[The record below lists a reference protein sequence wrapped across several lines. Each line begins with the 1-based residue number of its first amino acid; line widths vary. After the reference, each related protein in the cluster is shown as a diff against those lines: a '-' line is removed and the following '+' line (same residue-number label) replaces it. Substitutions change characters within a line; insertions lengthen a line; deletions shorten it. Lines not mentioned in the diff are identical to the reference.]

1 LKKFVLLQIFTL
13 LIIPLLSYSQPGP
26 DIPKVKNEIQTIL
39 DRQKT
44 AWNRGNIEGFMEDY
58 WKSKNFTFQSGNN
71 RLHGWNALLSRY
83 EKSYSG
89 EKMGKLDFTDIEIK
103 VLSNDIAYVL
113 GRWKLAF
120 KDSSN
125 EGLFTIIFNRKP
137 EGWKII
143 HDHTS

>member
-26 DIPKVKNEIQTIL
+26 DIPKVKKEIQTIL

-44 AWNRGNIEGFMEDY
+44 AWNKGNIMRFMEDY
-58 WKSKNFTFQSGNN
+58 WKSENFTFQSGNN
-71 RLHGWNALLSRY
+71 RLQGWNALLSRY
-83 EKSYSG
+83 KKSYSG